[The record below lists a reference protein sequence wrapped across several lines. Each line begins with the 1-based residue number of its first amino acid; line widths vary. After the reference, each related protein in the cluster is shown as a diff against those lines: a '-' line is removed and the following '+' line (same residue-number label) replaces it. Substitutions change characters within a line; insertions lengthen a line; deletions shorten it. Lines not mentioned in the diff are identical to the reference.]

1 MKSNKTQ
8 HEVSYY
14 RYIRALISFRMVSIV
29 LTLLALILP
38 IVLMPSTMP
47 SWSIVLTIFALIF
60 LGMTSVFDRNYYL
73 RFLNR
78 SVFPTGIL
86 VENKNKEKEKENESK
101 KRMQYTVRLPKYKN
115 TKIVYWASR
124 TGDFG
129 HPSDAYGDYTNAGVV
144 TTDHEGKAT
153 MTLDEAP
160 GTYIVP
166 YKGRL
171 MPHIHYRVMEIDGML
186 GEVETYRLP

>member
-1 MKSNKTQ
+1 MKAKKTQ
-8 HEVSYY
+8 HEVMYY
-14 RYIRALISFRMVSIV
+14 RYIRALISFRMVSIT

-38 IVLMPSTMP
+38 MIFMPSSIP
-47 SWSIVLTIFALIF
+47 SWSIVLTVIALIF
-60 LGMTSVFDRNYYL
+60 LGITSVFDRNYYL
-73 RFLNR
+73 RFLSR

-86 VENKNKEKEKENESK
+86 EENKNDKEDKELS
-101 KRMQYTVRLPKYKN
+101 VRYSVQFPRYKN

-129 HPSDAYGDYTNAGVV
+129 HPSKAYGDYSNAGVV
-144 TTDHEGKAT
+144 TTDGDGKAI
-153 MTLDEAP
+153 LVLKEAP

-166 YKGRL
+166 YKGKL

-186 GEVETYRLP
+186 GEVETYKLP